1 MKAKM
6 TKRDLSNILADLA
19 GELVTVNEERD
30 RLFAQDEYT
39 AEESE
44 YYNSLHDRATHLEGC
59 MDEAMTDFRRRNWT
73 ANEWNTYDLVA
84 ANID

>member
-1 MKAKM
+1 
-6 TKRDLSNILADLA
+6 
-19 GELVTVNEERD
+19 
-30 RLFAQDEYT
+30 
-39 AEESE
+39 
-44 YYNSLHDRATHLEGC
+44 